1 MLLLGVSGSLRRDS
15 HNTALVPAALELA
28 PPGVAVERFEGLAL
42 VPPFNA
48 DDEPGD
54 GHAGRVAWR
63 CAIARADAVLFATP
77 EYNSS
82 IPGQLKNAVDWASRP
97 PGRSVL
103 QGKPVAVIGAST
115 GDYGALWAQAE
126 LRKGSAG
133 PARGWPRWSWPFP
146 ARTSSSPAGK
156 PGSRCAAGSR
166 PPSATYSPRWQ
177 RPPRRPDLRE
187 PALEVRASG

>member
-15 HNTALVPAALELA
+15 HNTALLRAALELV
-28 PPGVAVERFEGLAL
+28 PPGVEAERFEGLAL
-42 VPPFNA
+42 VPPFDA

-54 GHAGRVAWR
+54 GHAGLVAWR
-63 CAIARADAVLFATP
+63 RAIARADAVLFATP

-115 GDYGALWAQAE
+115 GAYGAMWAQAE
-126 LRKGSAG
+126 LRKVLARAGARVAGVELAVPRAHEQLAGGSPREPLRGRLEAAVRELLAEAG
-133 PARGWPRWSWPFP
+133 PA
-146 ARTSSSPAGK
+146 
-156 PGSRCAAGSR
+156 AA
-166 PPSATYSPRWQ
+166 A
-177 RPPRRPDLRE
+177 
-187 PALEVRASG
+187 A